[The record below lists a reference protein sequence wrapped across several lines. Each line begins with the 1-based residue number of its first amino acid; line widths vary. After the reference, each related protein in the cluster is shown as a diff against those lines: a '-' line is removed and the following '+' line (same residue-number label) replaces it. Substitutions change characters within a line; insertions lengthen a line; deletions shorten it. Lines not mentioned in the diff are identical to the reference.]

1 MTAILIAILVFLY
14 SLQSLFCK
22 MFSEKHDCGSAALTS
37 TVFSIC
43 FGGVAGFATLVINGF
58 RIAPSNITLIC
69 GLLNAVMLL
78 IYNTAMVQASRTGS
92 YSFQMI
98 CMLFG
103 GSVLPMIYGVLFLN
117 GSFTALQLIAIAM
130 MLVSFV
136 LMNLKGLS
144 LKGSSKKFLFWCLT
158 LFMSNGIYS
167 ILMNVQQLSM
177 EGAQRNEMI
186 ILSYLGMAVL
196 YAAMQLCKDQKAL
209 VQGFKIPK
217 KPLLYLAICCTSATI
232 AVHMIMYI
240 LTLVEEATILY
251 TIDNGGVLVLS
262 VLYSCILFK
271 EKLSKV
277 QIIGIIMATAGIVML
292 SI

>member
-1 MTAILIAILVFLY
+1 MTAILVAIMVFLY

-43 FGGVAGFATLVINGF
+43 FGGIAGFATLVINGF
-58 RIAPSNITLIC
+58 RINPAPITLLC
-69 GLLNAVMLL
+69 GLLNALMLL
-78 IYNTAMVQASRTGS
+78 IYNTAMVQASRKGS

-98 CMLFG
+98 SMLFG
-103 GSVLPMIYGVLFLN
+103 GSVLPMIYGALFLN
-117 GSFTALQLIAIAM
+117 ERFTALQWIALAM

-144 LKGSSKKFLFWCLT
+144 LKGSSKSFLLWCLT
-158 LFMSNGIYS
+158 LFLSNGFYS

-196 YAAMQLCKDQKAL
+196 YAAVQAIKDRKAL
-209 VQGFKIPK
+209 VRGFKIPR
-217 KPLLYLAICCTSATI
+217 KPLLYLFICCGSATI
-232 AVHMIMYI
+232 AVHMVMYI
-240 LTLVEEATILY
+240 LTLVDATILY

-277 QIIGIIMATAGIVML
+277 QIIGILMATAGIVML
-292 SI
+292 SL